1 MTSLRAI
8 HMAQFRNDDPCHCVM
23 RESKKFMADIVTHN
37 PKMKLEYISLDQS
50 VERLVR
56 RSRPKS
62 TKKDKKG
69 KGKANETTKV
79 ITEALLGSNS
89 TWADAGASSA
99 PPLDWQASSD
109 EEAEAIIVG
118 KLGLKVETIEGIRFC
133 DVTGVRIFE
142 KDVIGGRL

>member
-1 MTSLRAI
+1 MTSLRALQ
-8 HMAQFRNDDPCHCVM
+8 MAHFRNDDPCACVM
-23 RESKKFMADIVTHN
+23 RESKKFMTDIVAHN
-37 PKMKLEYISLDQS
+37 PQMKLEYIAIDQS

-56 RSRPKS
+56 RSRAKS

-79 ITEALLGSNS
+79 IAEALLSSDG
-89 TWADAGASSA
+89 TWADAGASST
-99 PPLDWQASSD
+99 PTFDWQASSD

-133 DVTGVRIFE
+133 DVAGVRIFE
-142 KDVIGGRL
+142 KDVTGGRL